1 MGIPGSGKST
11 FAKKIANNKVII
23 SRDEIRFSLLKEGED
38 YFKHETQVFKTF
50 IKRINEAIANE
61 EGAENIIIDATHL
74 TLAARMKVLNRLN
87 LTKCYLYAICFDV
100 PLEVCLERNN
110 KREGRAKVPEDTIKN
125 MYSTLTFPEP
135 SEEHIYDGI
144 YMIGENYDLS
154 Y

>member
-11 FAKKIANNKVII
+11 FAKKIANDKVIV

-50 IKRINEAIANE
+50 IKQINEAIADK

-74 TLAARMKVLNRLN
+74 TSTARMKVLNRLD
-87 LTKCYLYAICFDV
+87 LTKCYLYAICFDAS
-100 PLEVCLERNN
+100 LETCLERNS
-110 KREGRAKVPEDTIKN
+110 KREGRAKVPEDTIRN
-125 MYSTLTFPEP
+125 MYSILTFPEP

-144 YMIGENYDLS
+144 YIIGENYDLS